1 MNSTSLYSSFV
12 AVTRCVICWC
22 SGFWIFGFS
31 QFGNASGIKLI
42 PFWLMSMAILVILRL
57 FLRKSRPV
65 NAVIAVSAVLAV
77 AETAAIL
84 LFFFHFDD
92 TAAIGVAGAAVV
104 STVILTAFRC
114 TEPVSMARSISSM
127 ELTVVFL
134 LFFLWMQ
141 TVIKID
147 AEYCLPLFF
156 AVMLSISDIMYQRIS
171 TIGDSRSQTR
181 IRSVTVVSVMLVLVL
196 IVMAVFVMFGVEP
209 LGRGM
214 EAIYHAAVYCVK
226 ALLRLLIAFVMW
238 FASLFPDPKDQYEYD
253 IMKDDFKL
261 PEFHELEEVNP
272 IAAIIICVIV
282 VLILL
287 IMIGF
292 MFYAIRKL
300 RIGGSKTAV
309 KKQQVKRRRMSF
321 AAWIKA
327 MIAAIYRKIMLQVRI
342 MLSRGSAKELYV
354 FLTKAGRTLGFRRRK
369 GETPCAFVLRA
380 SEMTGGANAEMEKA
394 LKLLSDELSIAL
406 YSKQGQR
413 PFPKAEA
420 ALIRSGFRKALH
432 KARIEHLKARISS
445 LAAR

>member
-42 PFWLMSMAILVILRL
+42 PFWLMSMAILVILKL

-65 NAVIAVSAVLAV
+65 NAMIAVSVALAV

-104 STVILTAFRC
+104 STVVLTAFRC

-134 LFFLWMQ
+134 LFFLWLQ
-141 TVIKID
+141 SALKID
-147 AEYCLPLFF
+147 TEYCLPLFF
-156 AVMLSISDIMYQRIS
+156 AVILSISDIMYQRIS

-181 IRSVTVVSVMLVLVL
+181 IRSITVVSAMLVLVL
-196 IVMAVFVMFGVEP
+196 IVMAAFVMFGVEP

-214 EAIYHAAVYCVK
+214 EAIYHAVVYCVK
-226 ALLRLLIAFVMW
+226 TLIKLLIAFVMW

-253 IMKDDFKL
+253 IMKDDFNI
-261 PEFHELEEVNP
+261 PELGEIQEVNP
-272 IAAIIICVIV
+272 IVAIILCVIA

-287 IMIGF
+287 IMLGC

-300 RIGGSKTAV
+300 RIGGSKTSSV
-309 KKQQVKRRRMSF
+309 KQQVKRRRMSLL
-321 AAWIKA
+321 AWIKA
-327 MIAAIYRKIMLQVRI
+327 MISALYRNIVLRIRI
-342 MLSRGSAKELYV
+342 MLARGSAKELYI

-380 SEMTGGANAEMEKA
+380 SEMTGGANADMEKA

-406 YSKQGQR
+406 YSKEGQR

-432 KARIEHLKARISS
+432 RARIKNLKARISS